1 MELEVCWR
9 LGDDAL
15 KRADLLDDISNALE
29 LTRGFWIL
37 ITVFCRI
44 DRDRWSLKNVP
55 RRAAVVYV
63 DFLEK
68 INKNDPVSLKSI
80 RGHDSKD

>member
-1 MELEVCWR
+1 MGLEVCWR

-44 DRDRWSLKNVP
+44 DKDRWSLENVP
-55 RRAAVVYV
+55 RRTAVVYV
-63 DFLEK
+63 DFLENV
-68 INKNDPVSLKSI
+68 NKK
-80 RGHDSKD
+80 